1 MRGAKRDYDEVD
13 SAETS
18 EAAFD
23 ESRNSRASKRARRVD
38 SAESE
43 TSPVETSPVEEVVDG
58 HPSADLQQASVETQ
72 ERENGVFGQAM
83 SE

>member
-43 TSPVETSPVEEVVDG
+43 TSPVEEVVDG